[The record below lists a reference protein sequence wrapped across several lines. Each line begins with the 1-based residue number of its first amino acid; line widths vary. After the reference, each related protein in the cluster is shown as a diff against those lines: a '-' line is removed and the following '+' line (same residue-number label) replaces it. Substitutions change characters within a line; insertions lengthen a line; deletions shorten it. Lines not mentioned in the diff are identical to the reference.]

1 MNPYIKPSA
10 LLLGLMAVSVS
21 CGESGLSGD
30 TAVSSC
36 MQCHNGDVSGTY
48 AGPGLPNPHPFPGAD
63 KITCVF
69 CHGGDNKG
77 ADKVTSHVPPPPEIG
92 DRANQLQ
99 NRTAWF
105 NRLTLTGIDK
115 FPDYTVAGKK
125 YTGIDYLQFVNPGDL
140 RVAKANRACGSC
152 HTGHSEKV
160 WGGILA
166 TETGILSG
174 GMFAVGVQNMVPA
187 NRLKFEDTAA
197 DVAFRGVLDT
207 QFAFNPNLV
216 GLVGELIEFPV
227 FSKRQKG
234 TNQIF
239 RNPNY
244 LANALAADIDGN
256 NKIKDGS
263 KLSHLLYEQIAFT
276 CGDCHLGSAG
286 ANNRYGDF
294 RSSGCTACHMPYS
307 PDGRSY
313 SKDPNVNK
321 LEPLDPD
328 DIDPPERAHIKEHRI
343 RSVKKTLSNG
353 EQLEGIGDL
362 ACAGCHQGSNRTV
375 MQYWG
380 IRLDQN
386 QDVRRGFQYPV
397 GPAKFTNTRNDTRL
411 FDPVVGNRTFNGRNA
426 NQYLEFEDYDGDL
439 RDDTPP
445 DVHHE
450 AGLGCIDCHG
460 SYDLHGGDVNDTKS
474 NIVSRM
480 EQAVAITCQSCHGSA
495 TSYAATKTGTA
506 IDGVQRELAMDRKG
520 NVLKHVYKDAQGY
533 YYLIGKLDGKTHYV
547 SQTMDTIVDNGR
559 INTISKKKVYTPKA
573 SYAMG
578 RNDTLPATGIG
589 PQQTAMANNGFSH
602 MDNMKCSTCHSSW
615 TNTCTGCHLV
625 GEYNEGNNF
634 SNITGERIA
643 FREKDAQFVY
653 QSPVPFGMG
662 VGADNKIQTF
672 STATKMFF
680 AYEDINNTRSN
691 FMGFSDRKGQG
702 NKPAVLGAM
711 GHNGMMAHSIRGR
724 VSKTME
730 GPRYCV
736 SCHLTTKA
744 ITDYGPAY
752 NTFRTALATNN
763 FAAVDFNLLKV
774 EIGQNPG
781 NQRNSPFFVHMAAG
795 LGTGLF
801 LFDQNGFPVNPL
813 DTNPNRANNLAQ
825 KSPKDIFNLANVRY
839 NLDRIVG
846 TTGVSMASNNHP
858 MLDPTQT
865 LNLRTGSLDPKM
877 AGPLGSALIQKL
889 TDPVNGLV
897 LNSWITADG
906 TLGGGAG
913 AFVK

>member
-1 MNPYIKPSA
+1 MKPIAKPSV
-10 LLLGLMAVSVS
+10 LLLGLITMSVS
-21 CGESGLSGD
+21 CGGSGLSGD

-36 MQCHNGDVSGTY
+36 MQCHNGDVTGTY
-48 AGPGLPNPHPFPGAD
+48 AGPGLQNPHPFPGAD
-63 KITCVF
+63 MITCVV
-69 CHGGDNKG
+69 CHGGNNKG
-77 ADKVTSHVPPPPEIG
+77 IDKVTSHVPPPPEIG
-92 DRANQLQ
+92 DKANQLK

-115 FPDYTVAGKK
+115 FSDYVVNGKK
-125 YTGIDYLQFVNPGDL
+125 YTGLDYLQFVNPGDL
-140 RVAKANRACGSC
+140 RVAKANKACGQC
-152 HTGHSEKV
+152 HTGHTDKV

-174 GMFAVGVQNMVPA
+174 SWFAFGVQNSVPA

-197 DVAFRGVLDT
+197 DVAFRGVLDPM
-207 QFAFNPNLV
+207 FAFDANKV
-216 GLVGELIEFPV
+216 GVVGQLLEYPV
-227 FSKRQKG
+227 HSKRKTG
-234 TNQIF
+234 TDQIF

-244 LANALAADIDGN
+244 LAGALAADIDGN
-256 NKIKDGS
+256 NKVKDGS
-263 KLSHLLYEQIAFT
+263 KLSHLLYEQMAFT

-307 PDGRSY
+307 PDGRSR

-328 DIDPPERAHIKEHRI
+328 NIRPPERAHIQQHRI
-343 RSVKKTLSNG
+343 VSVKKTFSNG
-353 EQLEGIGDL
+353 VKQEGMGDL
-362 ACAGCHQGSNRTV
+362 TCAGCHQGSNRTV

-386 QDVRRGFQYPV
+386 QDVRRKFQYPANPV
-397 GPAKFTNTRNDTRL
+397 KFTNTSKDTRL

-426 NQYLEFEDYDGDL
+426 NQYLAFEDYDGDG

-450 AGLGCIDCHG
+450 AGMGCIDCHG
-460 SYDLHGGDVNDTKS
+460 SYDLHGGDVNDSKS

-480 EQAVAITCQSCHGSA
+480 EQSVAITCESCHGSVTA
-495 TSYAATKTGTA
+495 YAATKTGTA

-520 NVLKHVYKDAQGY
+520 NILNHVYKDAQGY
-533 YYLIGKLDGKTHYV
+533 FYLIGKLDGLTHYLP
-547 SQTMDTIVDNGR
+547 QTMDTVVDNGR
-559 INTISKKKVYTPKA
+559 INTITKQKIYTPKA

-578 RNDTLPATGIG
+578 RDDAKTATGIG
-589 PQQTAMANNGFSH
+589 PQQTAKAHAGFSH
-602 MDNMKCSTCHSSW
+602 MDNMSCASCHSSW

-643 FREKDAQFVY
+643 FRQKDALFVY
-653 QSPVPFGMG
+653 QSPVPFQLG
-662 VGADNKIQTF
+662 VGAKNKIQTF
-672 STATKMFF
+672 STSTKMFF
-680 AYEDINNTRSN
+680 AYEDINNVRSN

-702 NKPAVLGAM
+702 NQASVLGAL

-724 VSKTME
+724 VSPTME

-736 SCHLTTKA
+736 ACHLTTQA
-744 ITDYGPAY
+744 ITNYGTAY
-752 NTFRTALATNN
+752 NTFRTAMATN
-763 FAAVDFNLLKV
+763 DFSKLDFTMLQT
-774 EIGQNPG
+774 EIGKNPG

-813 DTNPNRANNLAQ
+813 DTNIDRANNLAR

-839 NLDRIVG
+839 DLDRIVSS
-846 TTGVSMASNNHP
+846 TGISTASNNHA
-858 MLDPTQT
+858 MLDPNQT
-865 LNLRTGSLDPKM
+865 LNLRTGSTDPKM
-877 AGPLGSALIQKL
+877 SGPLGSTLIQKL

-906 TLGGGAG
+906 TLGGSAST
-913 AFVK
+913 FVK